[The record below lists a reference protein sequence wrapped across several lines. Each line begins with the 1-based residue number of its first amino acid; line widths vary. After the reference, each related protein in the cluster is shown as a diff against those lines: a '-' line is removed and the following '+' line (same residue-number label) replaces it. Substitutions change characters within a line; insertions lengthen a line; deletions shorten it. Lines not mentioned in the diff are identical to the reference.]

1 VPVSTKNPGNVVQLK
16 KNAEADAHPH
26 TGTSSA
32 RLRALTLPL
41 PPAVPQAPAG
51 PPPERRKGSIHPVL
65 EQQLLEAADT
75 AGKMQLRKLIEIVSR
90 QYDSYEN
97 ERTSLETV
105 MKLASDEA
113 DAITERLER
122 ESVARLQAIL
132 DHVKDGIISVDHL
145 GRIESMNRT
154 AERFFGVRQSDVM
167 SDLLDTLIPDLAPK
181 GDIARALEDLATAQE
196 TTHYDLAATEVVARH
211 RRGELMPAEILV
223 SLMRTKHRPAYIVC
237 IRDTAERSKAEE
249 ALKDSEA
256 RYRVLVENAPEAV
269 VVLDVESGRFVD
281 CNENAADFFKMTRE
295 QLLRVGPE
303 AVSPPEQSDGTPS
316 FGISRG
322 YVQEALDGE
331 TPVFEWLHKD
341 AEGDRIPCEVRFVRL
356 PSSGGGLIRASII
369 DITERK
375 QAELVAAGE
384 RRALEKIASSEPLAG
399 ALAAITEVVER
410 VLPDSMCCIRL
421 YDAAKR
427 TLSHVAG
434 RNLPREYVALMDNY
448 PAEIRFGSCAAAIS
462 LQRQII
468 VPDISK
474 DALWEH
480 RREAA
485 ARAGLHAC
493 WSTPITGADGRML
506 GTFAT
511 YMRRTGMPSR
521 RDLELVGRMAQ
532 LARIA
537 IERRRSEDALRE
549 SEGRFRG
556 IFDNVVEGLYQ
567 VTMDGYLVSANP
579 ALIAML
585 GYASLEELR
594 SIGSTEALYANPE
607 MRRALIEKLKVDGK
621 LVEAEYELKRRDGSV
636 ITITENARL
645 NRDERG
651 QPTGFEGTVTDITE
665 RKRAEQQF
673 YAQKERAEVTLQ
685 SIADA
690 VITTDRSGTV
700 DYINPVA
707 EKLTGWPAAEAC
719 GRNVA
724 EIVKLVKD
732 GGQEIGEDPVAAAL
746 ASGEPIHLADQT
758 TLVSRRGLE
767 LPIQAT
773 VAPIRDRS
781 GRTAGTVI
789 VFSDVSR
796 ERRMK
801 RLLSYQ
807 AAHDALTGLINR
819 REFESRLN
827 SAIESARADRSS
839 RHAMIYVD
847 LDQFKVVNDTCGHPA
862 GDQLLR
868 QVTGLLQTRVRAND
882 VLARLGGDEFGVLLE
897 HCTPDQALR
906 IADSLR
912 QAIRDL
918 RFQWGTS
925 TMQIGASIGI
935 VEIDHRTETVATLLS
950 AADIACYSAK
960 DGGRNR
966 VQVYDPASASAR
978 HREMRW
984 MARLTNARDEGRLDI
999 VYQPIVRVAQSA
1011 DARPHYELLLRLHDE
1026 NGSVVLPDEFI
1037 PAAERYNL
1045 MPSLDRWVIEKVLRD
1060 YVPSTRD
1067 GVEEP
1072 AFTVAINLS
1081 GTTLSDPSFL
1091 EFLIDALE
1099 AHEPTPGV
1107 LCFEVTET
1115 AAITNLG
1122 HASYLMREIASRGCL
1137 IALDDFGSGLSSF
1150 NYLRQLPV
1158 NYLKID
1164 GNFVQNVASD
1174 PIDRSMVE
1182 AIVQI
1187 GRAIG
1192 IETVA
1197 ERVETPAVLDTLR
1210 RIGVG
1215 YAQGYLCGRPA
1226 PMSAFPHRK

>member
-1 VPVSTKNPGNVVQLK
+1 
-16 KNAEADAHPH
+16 
-26 TGTSSA
+26 
-32 RLRALTLPL
+32 
-41 PPAVPQAPAG
+41 
-51 PPPERRKGSIHPVL
+51 
-65 EQQLLEAADT
+65 
-75 AGKMQLRKLIEIVSR
+75 
-90 QYDSYEN
+90 
-97 ERTSLETV
+97 
-105 MKLASDEA
+105 
-113 DAITERLER
+113 
-122 ESVARLQAIL
+122 
-132 DHVKDGIISVDHL
+132 
-145 GRIESMNRT
+145 MNRT
-154 AERFFGVRQSDVM
+154 AERFFGVRQSEVM
-167 SDLLDTLIPDLAPK
+167 SDLIDTLIPDIAPS
-181 GDIARALEDLATAQE
+181 GDVARALEELATAQE
-196 TTHYDLAATEVVARH
+196 TTHYDLAAREVVAKH

-223 SLMRTKHRPAYIVC
+223 SLMQGKVRPTYIVC
-237 IRDTAERSKAEE
+237 IRDTAERSRAEE

-269 VVLDVESGRFVD
+269 VVLDIGSGRFID
-281 CNENAADFFKMTRE
+281 CNENAAQFFKMPRDK
-295 QLLRVGPE
+295 LLRLGPLD
-303 AVSPPEQSDGTPS
+303 VSPPQQPDGSQSAVL
-316 FGISRG
+316 SRS
-322 YVQEALDGE
+322 YIDKALAGE
-331 TPVFEWLHKD
+331 PQVFEWLHID
-341 AEGDRIPCEVRFVRL
+341 AEGKAIPCEIRLVRL
-356 PSSGGGLIRASII
+356 PSSNGGLIRGSII

-375 QAELVAAGE
+375 QAELIAAGE
-384 RRALEKIASSEPLAG
+384 RRALEKIASSEPLDS
-399 ALAAITEVVER
+399 ALASITEIVER
-410 VLPDSMCCIRL
+410 VLPDAICCIRT
-421 YDAAKR
+421 YDPVKR
-427 TLSHVAG
+427 TLRHLTG
-434 RNLPREYVALMDNY
+434 RSLPREYVLLMEDM
-448 PAEIRFGSCAAAIS
+448 PAEIRFGSCAAAIA

-468 VPDISK
+468 VPDITK

-480 RREAA
+480 RRDAA
-485 ARAGLHAC
+485 LKAGLRAC

-511 YMRRTGMPSR
+511 YLRRTGMPSR

-537 IERRRSEDALRE
+537 IERRHSDDALRE

-556 IFDNVVEGLYQ
+556 LFDNVVEGVYQ
-567 VTMDGYLVSANP
+567 VTMDGYLLSANP
-579 ALIAML
+579 ALISML
-585 GYASLEELR
+585 GYASLEEIR
-594 SIGSTEALYANPE
+594 TIGSTEALYVDPAL
-607 MRRALIEKLKVDGK
+607 RRALIEKLKREGK
-621 LVEAEYELKRRDGSV
+621 LVEAEYELRRRDGSV

-651 QPTGFEGTVTDITE
+651 QPVGFEGTVTDITE

-673 YAQKERAEVTLQ
+673 YDEKERAEVTLQ

-690 VITTDRSGTV
+690 VITTDRAGTV
-700 DYINPVA
+700 DYLNPIA
-707 EKLTGWPAAEAC
+707 EKMTGWPSDEAC
-719 GRNVA
+719 GRNVTD
-724 EIVKLVKD
+724 IVKLVKD
-732 GGQEIGEDPVAAAL
+732 GTHEAIEDPVSRAL
-746 ASGEPIHLADQT
+746 ASGDPIHLADQT
-758 TLVSRRGLE
+758 VLVSRRGLE
-767 LPIQAT
+767 VPIQAT
-773 VAPIRDRS
+773 VAPIRDR
-781 GRTAGTVI
+781 AGQTGGAVI

-827 SAIESARADRSS
+827 AAIETARADKAV

-847 LDQFKVVNDTCGHPA
+847 LDQFKIVNDTCGHPA

-868 QVTGLLQTRVRAND
+868 QVTGILQTRVRAND

-912 QAIRDL
+912 QAIHDL
-918 RFQWGTS
+918 RFQWGTN

-935 VEIDHRTETVATLLS
+935 VQIDQQTETVATLLS

-984 MARLTNARDEGRLDI
+984 MARLTHARDEGRLDI
-999 VYQPIVRVAQSA
+999 MFQPIVRVAASA
-1011 DARPHYELLLRLHDE
+1011 KDRPHYELLLRLHDE
-1026 NGSVVLPDEFI
+1026 NGAMVLPDEFI
-1037 PAAERYNL
+1037 PAAERFNL

-1060 YVPSTRD
+1060 YVPSARD
-1067 GVEEP
+1067 GVEEA
-1072 AFTVAINLS
+1072 AFTVAVNLS
-1081 GTTLSDPSFL
+1081 GTTLSDPGFL
-1091 EFLIDALE
+1091 EFLIDTLE

-1122 HASYLMREIASRGCL
+1122 HASYLMREMASRGCL

-1150 NYLRQLPV
+1150 NYLRTLPV

-1164 GNFVQNVASD
+1164 GAFVQNVAND
-1174 PIDRSMVE
+1174 PVDRSMVE
-1182 AIVQI
+1182 AIVQV

-1197 ERVETPAVLDTLR
+1197 ERVETPAVLETLR

-1215 YAQGYLCGRPA
+1215 YAQGFLVGRPT
-1226 PMSAFPHRK
+1226 PMAVFPHRK

>member
-1 VPVSTKNPGNVVQLK
+1 VTTKNPGNVVMLK
-16 KNAEADAHPH
+16 KSAAADTASH
-26 TGTSSA
+26 
-32 RLRALTLPL
+32 TLPKL
-41 PPAVPQAPAG
+41 PAPK
-51 PPPERRKGSIHPVL
+51 PHKSSIHPVL

-75 AGKMQLRKLIEIVSR
+75 SGKMRLRNLIDIVSR
-90 QYDSYEN
+90 QYDLYETD
-97 ERTSLETV
+97 RTSLETV
-105 MKLASDEA
+105 MRLASDEA
-113 DAITERLER
+113 TAMTERLER
-122 ESVARLQAIL
+122 ESVVRLQAIL
-132 DHVKDGIISVDHL
+132 DHVKDGIVSVDHL

-167 SDLLDTLIPDLAPK
+167 SDLLDTLIPDVAPH
-181 GDIARALEDLATAQE
+181 GDVARALEELATAQE
-196 TTHYDLAATEVVARH
+196 TTHYDLAAREVVARH
-211 RRGELMPAEILV
+211 RRGDLMPAEVLV
-223 SLMRTKHRPAYIVC
+223 SMMTTKPRPTYIVC

-256 RYRVLVENAPEAV
+256 RYRVLVENAPEVV
-269 VVLDVESGRFVD
+269 VVLDVETNRFAD
-281 CNENAADFFKMTRE
+281 CNDNAVNFFKMSRDD
-295 QLLRVGPE
+295 LLRVGPE
-303 AVSPPEQSDGTPS
+303 QVSPPEQADGTPS
-316 FGISRG
+316 LGIARR
-322 YVQEALDGE
+322 YVDQALAGE
-331 TPVFEWLHKD
+331 TPVFEWLHRDSDGKP
-341 AEGDRIPCEVRFVRL
+341 IPSEVRFVRL
-356 PSSGGGLIRASII
+356 PSTRGKLIRASII
-369 DITERK
+369 DISERK
-375 QAELVAAGE
+375 QTELVAAGE
-384 RRALEKIASSEPLAG
+384 RRALEKIASSEPLAV

-410 VLPDSMCCIRL
+410 VLPASICCIRL
-421 YDAAKR
+421 YDPVKR
-427 TLSHVAG
+427 VLQHVTG
-434 RNLPREYVALMDNY
+434 KSLPREYVALMDNY
-448 PAEIRFGSCAAAIS
+448 PAEIRFGSCAAAIA

-485 ARAGLHAC
+485 LKAGLHAC
-493 WSTPITGADGRML
+493 WSTPITGADGRVL

-511 YMRRTGMPSR
+511 YLKRTGMPSR

-556 IFDNVVEGLYQ
+556 LFDNVVEGVYQ
-567 VTMDGYLVSANP
+567 VTLDGYLLSANP

-594 SIGSTEALYANPE
+594 AIGSTDELYPNPE
-607 MRRALIEKLKVDGK
+607 MRRALIEKLKRDGK
-621 LVEAEYELKRRDGSV
+621 LVEAEYELKRRDGTV

-651 QPTGFEGTVTDITE
+651 QPTGFEGTLTDITE

-673 YAQKERAEVTLQ
+673 YEEKERAEVTLQ

-690 VITTDRSGTV
+690 VITTDRAGTV
-700 DYINPVA
+700 DYINPIA
-707 EKLTGWPAAEAC
+707 EKMTGWPSDEAC
-719 GRNVA
+719 GRNVT

-732 GGQEIGEDPVAAAL
+732 GGREIVDDPVSHAL
-746 ASGEPIHLADQT
+746 ASGDPVHLADQT
-758 TLVSRRGLE
+758 ALVSRRGLE
-767 LPIQAT
+767 VPIQAT
-773 VAPIRDRS
+773 VAPIRDRTGQTS
-781 GRTAGTVI
+781 GTVI

-827 SAIESARADRSS
+827 SAIESAHADKGN

-847 LDQFKVVNDTCGHPA
+847 LDQFKVVNDTCGPPA

-868 QVTGLLQTRVRAND
+868 QVTGILQTRVRAND

-906 IADSLR
+906 IADSMR
-912 QAIRDL
+912 QAIHDL
-918 RFQWGTS
+918 RFQWGTN

-935 VEIDHRTETVATLLS
+935 VQIDQATESVATLLS

-999 VYQPIVRVAQSA
+999 MFQPIVRVAESSKE
-1011 DARPHYELLLRLHDE
+1011 RPHYELLLRLHDE
-1026 NGSVVLPDEFI
+1026 NGTIVLPDEFI
-1037 PAAERYNL
+1037 PAAERFNL

-1060 YVPSTRD
+1060 HVPSTRD
-1067 GVEEP
+1067 GVEEA

-1081 GTTLSDPSFL
+1081 GTTLSDPGFL
-1091 EFLIDALE
+1091 EFLIDSLE
-1099 AHEPTPGV
+1099 EHEPTPGV

-1115 AAITNLG
+1115 AAIANLG
-1122 HASYLMREIASRGCL
+1122 HASYLMREMASRGCL

-1150 NYLRQLPV
+1150 NYLRTLPI

-1197 ERVETPAVLDTLR
+1197 ERVETPAVLETLR

-1215 YAQGYLCGRPA
+1215 YAQGFLCGRPT
-1226 PMSAFPHRK
+1226 PMAVFPHRK